1 MSGSSAQDPAERPG
15 ERPSDRPSDR
25 PGRPAFGARLRTY
38 FLAGILATAPVCL
51 TIYIAWLFTT
61 WVDDSVFALVPPRYN
76 PETYLPFRIPGIG
89 LIIALI
95 GVTFIGAVT
104 TGLLGRL
111 MRQSM
116 EAVLNR
122 LPIIRSV
129 YGLIKQVTETVLA
142 NKSEAFRECAL
153 IEYPRKGSWSV
164 GFITG
169 STYSE
174 FNRLT
179 GQEMINVFVPTTPNP
194 TSGFLMF
201 VPRNEVIMLDMSVE
215 DGLKLVISLGLAL
228 PPAPIEASPDQ
239 PERNVLT
246 TASRSKR

>member
-1 MSGSSAQDPAERPG
+1 MTGSSAPEP
-15 ERPSDRPSDR
+15 ERPSRI
-25 PGRPAFGARLRTY
+25 GAGGRLRNY
-38 FLAGILATAPVCL
+38 FLAGILTTAPVCL
-51 TIYIAWLFTT
+51 TIYIAWIFTT
-61 WVDDSVFALVPPRYN
+61 WVDDAVFALVPPRYN
-76 PETYLPFRIPGIG
+76 PDTYLPVRVPGIG

-95 GVTFIGAVT
+95 GITLIGAVT

-111 MRQSM
+111 MRQLM

-129 YGLIKQVTETVLA
+129 YSVIKQVTETVVA
-142 NKSEAFRECAL
+142 NRSEAFRECAL
-153 IEYPRKGSWSV
+153 IEYPRQGSWTV

-169 STYSE
+169 STYAT
-174 FNRLT
+174 FNTLT
-179 GQEMINVFVPTTPNP
+179 GEDLVNVFVPTTPNP

-201 VPRNEVIMLDMSVE
+201 IPRSQVQILDMSVE
-215 DGLKLVISLGLAL
+215 DGLKLVISLGLVL
-228 PPAPIEASPDQ
+228 PQPPGEIAAQ

>member
-1 MSGSSAQDPAERPG
+1 MTRPPAPEPEKPSRIGPG
-15 ERPSDRPSDR
+15 
-25 PGRPAFGARLRTY
+25 GRLRNY
-38 FLAGILATAPVCL
+38 FLAGILATAPICL
-51 TIYIAWLFTT
+51 TIYIAWIFTT
-61 WVDDSVFALVPPRYN
+61 WVDDAVFALVPPQYN
-76 PETYLPFRIPGIG
+76 PDTYLPVRVPGIG

-95 GVTFIGAVT
+95 GITFIGAVT

-111 MRQSM
+111 MRQTM

-129 YGLIKQVTETVLA
+129 YSVIKQVTETVLA
-142 NKSEAFRECAL
+142 NRSEAFRECAL

-169 STYSE
+169 STYSK
-174 FNRLT
+174 FNEMT
-179 GQEMINVFVPTTPNP
+179 GEEMVNVFVPTTPNP

-201 VPRNEVIMLDMSVE
+201 IPRREVHVLEMSVE
-215 DGLKLVISLGLAL
+215 EGLKLVISLGLVL
-228 PPAPIEASPDQ
+228 PPPPPPAEIEAQ

-246 TASRSKR
+246 TASRSNR